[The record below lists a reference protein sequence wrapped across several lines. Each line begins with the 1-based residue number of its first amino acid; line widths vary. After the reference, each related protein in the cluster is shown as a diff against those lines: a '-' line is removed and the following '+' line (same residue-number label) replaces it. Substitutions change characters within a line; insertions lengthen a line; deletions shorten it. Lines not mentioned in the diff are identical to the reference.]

1 MTAGKTG
8 ILAIGIAFF
17 GLSLGLRAAPE
28 TMPCESWQCGAVCAP
43 AKYESVRTAG
53 FLDPLFESPTYLAA
67 LLEGTSIMLL
77 MFIGI
82 VIRRGRRS
90 SRIEEATSP
99 VVEALQE

>member
-1 MTAGKTG
+1 MTAGKTS

-17 GLSLGLRAAPE
+17 ALALGLRAAPE

-67 LLEGTSIMLL
+67 LLEGSSIMLL
-77 MFIGI
+77 MFIG
-82 VIRRGRRS
+82 VLIRRGRPS
-90 SRIEEATSP
+90 SPVEKATSP
-99 VVEALQE
+99 VIEALQE